1 MKKLCFVLGLL
12 VVISSCSSDDNAD
25 PQQEIPEENFFGLEI
40 GKTWFYKYY
49 IRNGN
54 TDEFEDLGAESEVS
68 VLNTITINGMDF
80 FTLETQTTYGE
91 QHCGVCPD
99 EGITTTH
106 VRDSLGYLV
115 NEEGVILFSSLEV
128 DEEYLI
134 SEQTQYNI
142 FGKLQ
147 FDEEIVTTE
156 YDTLN
161 CLVNEVFAKSNT
173 DGSIPPGRDYI
184 FYSENIGEVLRMYSG
199 VMSEQHKWEKRLM
212 AITIP

>member
-1 MKKLCFVLGLL
+1 MKTLLFLLGLL
-12 VVISSCSSDDNAD
+12 IVISSCSSDDNAE
-25 PQQEIPEENFFGLEI
+25 PQQDIPEENFYGLEI

-49 IRNGN
+49 KRIDN

-68 VLNTITINGMDF
+68 VLNTTTIDGEKY

-91 QHCGVCPD
+91 QHCAVCPD
-99 EGITTTH
+99 EGTTTTH

-115 NEEGVILFSSLEV
+115 NADGDILYSRMDV

-142 FGKLQ
+142 FGKLLPG
-147 FDEEIVTTE
+147 EEPVTTD

-161 CLVNEVFAKSNT
+161 CLVNEVYAKSNT
-173 DGSIPPGRDYI
+173 DGTIPPGRDYL
-184 FYSENIGEVLRMYSG
+184 FYSENIGEVMRMYSG
-199 VMSEQHKWEKRLM
+199 VMSEQHRWEKRLV
-212 AITIP
+212 AIAIP